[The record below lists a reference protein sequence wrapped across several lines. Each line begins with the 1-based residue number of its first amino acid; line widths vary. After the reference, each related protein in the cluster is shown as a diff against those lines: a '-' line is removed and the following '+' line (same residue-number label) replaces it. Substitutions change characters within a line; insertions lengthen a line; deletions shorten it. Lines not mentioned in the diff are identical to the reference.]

1 MHAEALKATDDRG
14 LTRELTRRRRRQC
27 RVGTWSAFGGALL
40 VWFCFLPGIAAA
52 QTNPTPSVIV
62 GSVAEGQRP
71 IVDGRV
77 DDNVWAQL
85 EPFTAF
91 VQQEPNDGE
100 PATER
105 TELRFLVDRETLYV
119 AVICFDS
126 EPQNILVSQS
136 RRDADLA
143 DTDSFRILLDTFNDG
158 QNAFVFGTN
167 PFGIEYD
174 GQVMAE
180 GQTGQTS
187 GGAGGAGFNV
197 NWDADWTVR
206 AQITERGWEAEFAIP
221 LRTLR
226 YNPGQERTWGLNA
239 MRNIRRKNE
248 QVFLAPV
255 PRGYN
260 LYRVSVAGKLQGLS
274 LPARRDIRFI
284 PYAAAAVTD
293 DKTLSTNTVDRTG
306 DVGLDFKWGVRADLT
321 LDLTINT
328 DFAQVE
334 ADEQQV
340 NLTRFPLFFAEKR
353 PFFLENAQLFQLGQP
368 QAVDLFFSRR
378 IGLSAAGEP
387 IDIVAG
393 GRLSGKLGGFNV
405 GTLNMQTEAA
415 IDQRTGQVVAPSNNF
430 SVVRLQRERGRSNF
444 GAMFVARQGVGEHAA
459 PEDHN
464 RAYGLDLGWQTT
476 TNGRLFAFIARTE
489 SPANKGGSDYA
500 GRAAYSFVHP
510 SWTASAG
517 YTQVGERFNPE
528 VGFLRRRGV
537 RQLEGRYNLSYQPT
551 QWPWIRRIQP
561 HANFSAF
568 TNFANQL
575 ESSSGHWHFFDI
587 QTRTGARF
595 GYLFETQ
602 QDRPRRDFTVYQDV
616 TGRRVVIP
624 PGAYAWTRGVFEGH
638 TNPSAPLSAS
648 LLHRVGSYYDGDY
661 HGWSLTVAMRA
672 GARLL
677 SEVAWN
683 RDDITLPGGR
693 FRNDLVPLKVSYA
706 FTSLASVQGLLQYN
720 RQASTFSSNV
730 RLALLNRS
738 GTGFFLVYNDRRDT
752 STFTSEELLGRSF
765 VVKYTRLFAY

>member
-1 MHAEALKATDDRG
+1 MLPRLLHMHRP
-14 LTRELTRRRRRQC
+14 
-27 RVGTWSAFGGALL
+27 SLL
-40 VWFCFLPGIAAA
+40 VLCVLVVPAFATA
-52 QTNPTPSVIV
+52 QPSATPLLSVRPA
-62 GSVAEGQRP
+62 AEGERP
-71 IVDGRV
+71 LIDGKVDEPIWNLV
-77 DDNVWAQL
+77 
-85 EPFTAF
+85 EPFAGF
-91 VQQEPNDGE
+91 IQQEPNEGDA
-100 PATER
+100 ATEL
-105 TELRFLVDRETLYV
+105 TELRFLQDRQNLYIS
-119 AVICFDS
+119 VICFDS
-126 EPQNILVSQS
+126 EPHNILVSQS
-136 RRDADLA
+136 RRDADLG
-143 DTDSFRILLDTFNDG
+143 DTDSVRILLDTFNDG

-180 GQTGQTS
+180 GQTGQT
-187 GGAGGAGFNV
+187 GGGGGAGFNV

-206 AQITERGWEAEFAIP
+206 AQITERGWEAEFVIP

-226 YNPGQERTWGLNA
+226 YNPGEDRTWGVNA

-248 QVFLAPV
+248 QVFLSPV

-260 LYRVSVAGKLQGLS
+260 LYRVSVAGKLHGLN

-284 PYAAAAVTD
+284 PYAAATVTD
-293 DKTLSTNTVDRTG
+293 DRLLQGDTVDRSG

-321 LDLTINT
+321 FDFTLNT

-393 GRLSGKLGGFNV
+393 ARLSGKFAGLNV
-405 GTLNMQTEAA
+405 GLLNMQTEAA
-415 IDQRTGQVVAPSNNF
+415 FDSRTGQPVAPANNF
-430 SVVRLQRERGRSNF
+430 TVVRLQREMGRSNV
-444 GAMFVARQGVGEHAA
+444 GAMFVGRLGLGDYAA
-459 PEDHN
+459 PDDYN
-464 RAYGLDLGWQTT
+464 RAYGLDLGWQATA
-476 TNGRLFAFIARTE
+476 NGRLFAFIARTD
-489 SPANKGGSDYA
+489 SPANRGASDYA
-500 GRAAYSFVHP
+500 GRAAYSYVHR

-528 VGFLRRRGV
+528 VGFLRRRGF
-537 RQLEGRYNLSYQPT
+537 RQVEGRYNLSYQPMR
-551 QWPWIRRIQP
+551 WPWIRRIQP
-561 HANFSAF
+561 HANFSVF
-568 TNFANQL
+568 TNFQNAL

-602 QDRPRRDFTVYQDV
+602 QDRPRRGFTVYQDV

-624 PGAYAWTRGVFEGH
+624 PGEYAWTRGVFEGH
-638 TNPSAPLSAS
+638 TNLSAPVSAS
-648 LLHRVGSYYDGDY
+648 LLHRVGGYYDGDY

-683 RDDITLPGGR
+683 RDDITLPDGR

-706 FTSLASVQGLLQYN
+706 FTSLASLQGLLQYN
-720 RQASTFSSNV
+720 RQASTFSSNI

-752 STFTSEELLGRSF
+752 SAFTTTELLGRSF
-765 VVKYTRLFAY
+765 IVKYTRLFAY